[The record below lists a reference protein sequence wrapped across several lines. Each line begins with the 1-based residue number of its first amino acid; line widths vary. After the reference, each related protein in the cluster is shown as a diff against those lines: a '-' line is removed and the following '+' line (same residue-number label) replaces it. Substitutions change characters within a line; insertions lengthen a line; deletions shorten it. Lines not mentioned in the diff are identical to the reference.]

1 MYFGVSVLGTRQSS
15 VPVVVQCTLAVFS
28 FRVRVGKQIFGCMI
42 VWCQMGRSFLQAD
55 GFCRSRRAARI
66 IDIVDQS
73 CATLYVKGCSC
84 GKYFAAFSR
93 LEIAVAAGSDD
104 LTQPPCPASIHQEFV
119 MRNCAL
125 KS

>member
-15 VPVVVQCTLAVFS
+15 VVVVQCTWAVFS
-28 FRVRVGKQIFGCMI
+28 FRVGVGKQIFGCMI

-55 GFCRSRRAARI
+55 GFCWSRRAARI

-73 CATLYVKGCSC
+73 CATALYVRGCSC

-104 LTQPPCPASIHQEFV
+104 LTQPPCPASTHQVFV